1 MKIYVL
7 FILLQIFG
15 LTFGL
20 KCFHCSYNED
30 EIEKDCAVNPTKNP
44 AEGGPTEKECRRGDA
59 CVTQVGNSITEAGTK
74 SVEYRT
80 CGKMEEGLD
89 ADNCKDETLDSL
101 TVKTCFC
108 QGELCNAPGS
118 GSGLPVWAWIVI
130 ALVVVLIIGAIVALI
145 IWKLK
150 SKGEK
155 KSKEVTEAESVP
167 LKSQE
172 ATKTDGEDQKPQE
185 IPNDVP

>member
-1 MKIYVL
+1 MK
-7 FILLQIFG
+7 
-15 LTFGL
+15 L
-20 KCFHCSYNED
+20 KCYHCPFDED
-30 EIEKDCAVNPTKNP
+30 EIEKDCAVNPTKTP
-44 AEGGPTEKECRRGDA
+44 TEGGPTEKECRRGDA
-59 CVTQVGNSITEAGTK
+59 CVTQVGNSITEDGTK
-74 SVEYRT
+74 RVEYRT

-108 QGELCNAPGS
+108 QGELCNAAGS
-118 GSGLPVWAWIVI
+118 SGLPVWAWIVI

-150 SKGEK
+150 SGESSK
-155 KSKEVTEAESVP
+155 KIPETEAESVP

-172 ATKTDGEDQKPQE
+172 PTKTDGEDQKSQE

>member
-1 MKIYVL
+1 M
-7 FILLQIFG
+7 
-15 LTFGL
+15 
-20 KCFHCSYNED
+20 
-30 EIEKDCAVNPTKNP
+30 NP
-44 AEGGPTEKECRRGDA
+44 AKDPTDKLCIISDS
-59 CVTQVGNSITEAGTK
+59 CITMKGQSKTESGTK
-74 SVEYRT
+74 EVEYRT
-80 CGKMEEGLD
+80 CGGLMEGEDLD
-89 ADNCKDETLDSL
+89 ADNCKDETLGTLDL
-101 TVKTCFC
+101 KTCYC

-118 GSGLPVWAWIVI
+118 GSPVWVWIVI

-145 IWKLK
+145 VWKLK

-185 IPNDVP
+185 MPNNVP